1 MNRLGMMVDISHVSD
16 KTFYDV
22 LAVTQAP
29 AIASHSDLRAICDI
43 PRNMTDDMLRALAKN
58 GGVVFI
64 NFNVPYLDKAAY
76 DVFDPLRSVRDAEIA
91 AMMQKNR
98 TNPERFAMKRAI
110 QKKYRDK
117 LPKVDIKQLLRHV
130 DHAVKVMAPITSEWG
145 RTSTVSRAWRRKAW
159 KMFPNTPTW

>member
-64 NFNVPYLDKAAY
+64 NFNVS
-76 DVFDPLRSVRDAEIA
+76 VSRQSGVRCVRSASLGRDARIA
-91 AMMQKNR
+91 AVMQKNR

-145 RTSTVSRAWRRKAW
+145 RTSTGSRAWRRKAW